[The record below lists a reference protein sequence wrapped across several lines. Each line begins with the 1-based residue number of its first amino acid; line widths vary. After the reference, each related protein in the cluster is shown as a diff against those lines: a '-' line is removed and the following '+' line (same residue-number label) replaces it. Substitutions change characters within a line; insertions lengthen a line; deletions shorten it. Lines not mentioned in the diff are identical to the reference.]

1 MDRSEIL
8 TLVKVVYEN
17 DALNQQIP
25 KYSKKEVF
33 CDVTS
38 VSRAEWYDAG
48 RNGFN
53 PDFRFVINRYDYS
66 GETECEYQGVR
77 YAIYRTYFG
86 RTDDLE
92 LYVERQAGVQNGTC

>member
-1 MDRSEIL
+1 MDRSDIL
-8 TLVKVVYEN
+8 TLIKVTYRQDEIG
-17 DALNQQIP
+17 QQIP
-25 KYSKKEVF
+25 LYTKKEVF

-53 PDFRFVINRYDYS
+53 PDFRFVINRYDYE
-66 GETECEYQGVR
+66 GETECEFNGTR
-77 YAIYRTYFG
+77 YGIYRTYFG

-92 LYVERQAGVQNGTC
+92 LYVQKKAGIDNGTC